1 MLDGLAISDRR
12 TVMRVFL
19 SAAAVL
25 IAVLGCAWLFFP
37 EAMLGRWGV
46 HTDPVGLFMG
56 RRYGTMLLGYAVI
69 LGLSRA
75 AGPSAARTAILVGGA
90 IVTGSITLVS
100 LGGILSETIGPGA
113 WITVVVEALLAGGF
127 LYFLVVARAARQ
139 GDARS

>member
-1 MLDGLAISDRR
+1 MK
-12 TVMRVFL
+12 VFL
-19 SAAAVL
+19 SVAAVL

-46 HTDPVGLFMG
+46 ETDSVGLFVG

-75 AGPSAARTAILVGGA
+75 AGPSVARTAILVGGA
-90 IVTGSITLVS
+90 FVTGFITLVS
-100 LGGILSETIGPGA
+100 VGGIFSGTIGSGA

-127 LYFLVVARAARQ
+127 LYFLVVGRAVPQ
-139 GDARS
+139 SEARS

>member
-1 MLDGLAISDRR
+1 MK
-12 TVMRVFL
+12 VFL
-19 SAAAVL
+19 SVAAVL

-46 HTDPVGLFMG
+46 QTDSVGLFVG

-75 AGPSAARTAILVGGA
+75 AGPSVARTAILVGGA
-90 IVTGSITLVS
+90 FVTGFITLVS
-100 LGGILSETIGPGA
+100 VGGIFSGTIGSGA

-127 LYFLVVARAARQ
+127 LYFLVVGRAVPQ
-139 GDARS
+139 SEARS

>member
-1 MLDGLAISDRR
+1 MLDGFAFTDRR
-12 TVMRVFL
+12 TGMKVFL
-19 SAAAVL
+19 SVAAVL
-25 IAVLGCAWLFFP
+25 IAVLGCAWLFLP

-46 HTDPVGLFMG
+46 QTDPVGLFMG

-100 LGGILSETIGPGA
+100 VGGILNGTIGPGA
-113 WITVVVEALLAGGF
+113 WITAGVEALLAGGF
-127 LYFLVVARAARQ
+127 LYFLVVGRAVRQ
-139 GDARS
+139 SDVKS